1 MLVVAS
7 LALIQALRSL
17 RLRQMNLALLVLIY
31 EILFKY
37 LASDCSFT
45 VKGIILLACGAAL
58 LSSNIFII
66 RRRRK
71 MAAKEVA
78 Q

>member
-1 MLVVAS
+1 
-7 LALIQALRSL
+7 
-17 RLRQMNLALLVLIY
+17 MNLALLVLIY

-45 VKGIILLACGAAL
+45 TKGITLLACGIAL

-66 RRRRK
+66 RGRRS
-71 MAAKEVA
+71 MAAKEA
-78 Q
+78 TR